1 MRKINANVKMVYMTV
16 NEIQQKCKHDNANR
30 CYVTNGEEA
39 AMKGYAYAD
48 GKKAKIRIAKCRRAI
63 AKGWSICCPMVV
75 HNVKGELYITDGQ
88 GRFEAVV
95 SENENRIAH
104 GGEAKFTEIPV
115 LIIERD
121 SIEQMRDD
129 IRAMNN
135 NNTNWNVSDTLH
147 CEAVAEGGEKKERY
161 DIIRRYQ
168 DELNLTTDYIP
179 RLILFG
185 YHGHSRSEILNV
197 KFSEHHEFMLDV
209 FKRFYE
215 SQDTRTNAKLRN
227 KCKRVEVAMVL
238 NSVVT
243 HIINAC
249 GHDNYNLFSEV
260 VDGALTKLC
269 NGISRLNDDEY
280 MRLLGSRS
288 AFIGTVFMDI
298 ISSRNRNKHIAL
310 AANNFRAAKLGQYSE
325 VA

>member
-16 NEIQQKCKHDNANR
+16 SEIQQKCKHDEANR
-30 CYVTNGEEA
+30 CYIPNGDEA
-39 AMKGYAYAD
+39 VKRGYAYAD

-75 HNVKGELYITDGQ
+75 HNVKGELFLSDGQ

-95 SENENRIAH
+95 AENESRIAH
-104 GGEAKFTEIPV
+104 GGAPRFTEIPV

-121 SIEQMRDD
+121 TIEEMRAD

-168 DELNLTTDYIP
+168 DELNLATDYIP

-185 YHGHSRSEILNV
+185 YHGHSRNEIVNV
-197 KFSEHHEFMLDV
+197 KFNEHHEFLLEV
-209 FKRFYE
+209 FKKFYE
-215 SQDTRTNAKLRN
+215 SQETRTNAKLRN
-227 KCKRVEVAMVL
+227 KCKRVEVAMAV

-249 GHDNYNLFSEV
+249 GHEKPELYTEV
-260 VDGALTKLC
+260 VEAAMTKLC
-269 NGISRLNDDEY
+269 NGISRMNDDEY
-280 MRLLGSRS
+280 MRVLGSRS
-288 AFIGTVFMDI
+288 SFVSTVFMDI
-298 ISSRNRNKHIAL
+298 ISCRNRNKYIAV
-310 AANNFRAAKLGQYSE
+310 AANNLRAAKLGQYNE